1 MSKAVK
7 SLESTEIKNRCA
19 GVDSACVIDISGL
32 DAISTNVMRGGLK
45 KLNISMHVLKNSMAR
60 RALADSPLKPLA
72 QTLAGPCALVYG
84 EPAIMDIAKELS
96 RWAQEYKVI
105 TLKNAIMEGDADLLT
120 VADLSK
126 MKSRTELIAD
136 IAAAVA
142 GPGRSIAAQLLAPA
156 GNIAGCLKTLIEKNE
171 TAETAEA
178 A

>member
-1 MSKAVK
+1 MSKPVK
-7 SLESTEIKNRCA
+7 SLESAEIKKRCA

-32 DAISTNVMRGGLK
+32 DAINTNVMRGALK

-60 RALADSPLKPLA
+60 RALGDSPLQPLA

-96 RWAQEYKVI
+96 RWAQEHKAI
-105 TLKNAIMEGDADLLT
+105 TLKNAIMEGDSDLLT

-126 MKSRTELIAD
+126 MKNRTDLIAD
-136 IAAAVA
+136 IALAVA
-142 GPGRSIAAQLLAPA
+142 GPGRSIAGQLLAPA
-156 GNIAGCLKTLIEKNE
+156 GSIAGCLKTLIEKK
-171 TAETAEA
+171 EA